1 MKKIILVFTT
11 IFFAAV
17 VSAQT
22 DFKSQVANA
31 RTAYAGGKLEDAHFS
46 LQQALGELDIIIGK
60 EVLKILPTQLDA
72 LNVNTSSD
80 HVTANVGYIGATIHR
95 DYGATDKK
103 AEIEIISNSPM
114 IASLNAILNAP
125 LIGGLMRDENNKT
138 VKVQG
143 YKARLERTDN
153 GSGKYNYKLDIPFT
167 SALLSLNV
175 DNSTET
181 EIMNMAN
188 KIPLQDIAKLI
199 Q

>member
-1 MKKIILVFTT
+1 MKKIILFFTM
-11 IFFAAV
+11 IFSV
-17 VSAQT
+17 IIVSAQT
-22 DFKSQVANA
+22 DFKSQVSSA
-31 RTAYAGGKLEDAHFS
+31 RTAYTSGKLEDAHFS

-60 EVLKILPTQLDA
+60 EVLKLLPAQLDA
-72 LNVNTSSD
+72 LNANTAND

-95 DYGATDKK
+95 DYGAADKK
-103 AEIEIISNSPM
+103 AEIEIISNSPL
-114 IASLNAILNAP
+114 ISSLNAILNAP

-153 GSGKYNYKLDIPFT
+153 GNGKYNYKLDIPFA
-167 SALLSLNV
+167 SALLSFSV

-181 EIMNMAN
+181 EILNMAN